1 MNVLVI
7 NCGSSSLK
15 FQLINAESEEV
26 LAKGI
31 CERIGIDGRL
41 TYQPEGG
48 EKEVSEKAMPT
59 HTEAIQFVIEA
70 LTNPETGV
78 VKSLD
83 EIGAVGHRVV
93 HGGEKF
99 ASSVVITEEVKKAI
113 EECNDLAPLHN
124 PANLIGITACE
135 KLMPNTPM
143 TAVFDTAFHQT
154 MPEKAYMYAIPK
166 KYYDEYKVRKYG
178 FHGTSHR
185 FVSKET
191 IKFLGLDPE
200 NSKVIVAHLGN
211 GSSISAVVNGKCVDT
226 SMGLTPLQGLVMGTR
241 SGDLDP
247 AVLEFI
253 CAKEN
258 IDVKEMVRILNK
270 ESGLLGLSNG
280 LSSDFR
286 DLNEAAE
293 GGNEDAKR
301 AVDCLCYSI
310 IKYIGSY
317 VAAMNGVDAIAFT
330 GGIGENAIPVRET
343 VVKSLGYLGI
353 KLDEEA
359 NQTRGE
365 NKVIS
370 TADSKVKVAIVPTNE
385 ELAICQE
392 TAELV
397 KNQK

>member
-1 MNVLVI
+1 MNVLVV

-15 FQLINAESEEV
+15 FQLINSETEEV
-26 LAKGI
+26 AAKGL
-31 CERIGIDGRL
+31 CERIGLDGRL
-41 TYQPEGG
+41 VYQPTNG
-48 EKEVSEKAMPT
+48 EKEVIEASMPT
-59 HTEAIQFVIEA
+59 HTEAIKMVLDA
-70 LTNPETGV
+70 LVNEKTGV
-78 VKSLD
+78 LKSLD
-83 EIGAVGHRVV
+83 EVEAIGHRVL
-93 HGGEKF
+93 HGGAKISDSCIINDEVI
-99 ASSVVITEEVKKAI
+99 SVI
-113 EECNDLAPLHN
+113 EECCDLGPLHN
-124 PANLIGITACE
+124 PANLMGIRACME
-135 KLMPNTPM
+135 LMPGKPNV
-143 TAVFDTAFHQT
+143 AVFDTAFHQT

-317 VAAMNGVDAIAFT
+317 VAAMNGEDAIAFT

-343 VVKSLGYLGI
+343 VVKSLEYLGI

>member
-1 MNVLVI
+1 M
-7 NCGSSSLK
+7 K
-15 FQLINAESEEV
+15 FQLINSETEEV
-26 LAKGI
+26 AAKGL
-31 CERIGIDGRL
+31 CERIGLDGRL
-41 TYQPEGG
+41 VYQPTNG
-48 EKEVSEKAMPT
+48 EKEVIEASMPT
-59 HTEAIQFVIEA
+59 HTEAIKMVLDA
-70 LTNPETGV
+70 LVNEKTGV
-78 VKSLD
+78 LKSLD
-83 EIGAVGHRVV
+83 EVEAIGHRVL
-93 HGGEKF
+93 HGGAKISDSCIINDEVI
-99 ASSVVITEEVKKAI
+99 SVI
-113 EECNDLAPLHN
+113 EECCDLGPLHN
-124 PANLIGITACE
+124 PANLMGIRACME
-135 KLMPNTPM
+135 LMPGKPNV
-143 TAVFDTAFHQT
+143 AVFDTAFHQT

-343 VVKSLGYLGI
+343 VVKSLEYLGI

>member
-1 MNVLVI
+1 MNVLVV

-15 FQLINAESEEV
+15 FQLINSETEEV
-26 LAKGI
+26 AAKGL

-41 TYQPEGG
+41 VYQPTNG
-48 EKEVSEKAMPT
+48 EKEVIEASMPT
-59 HTEAIQFVIEA
+59 HTEAIKMVLDA
-70 LTNPETGV
+70 LVNEKTGV
-78 VKSLD
+78 LKSLD
-83 EIGAVGHRVV
+83 EVEAIGHRVL
-93 HGGEKF
+93 HGGAKISDSCIINDEVI
-99 ASSVVITEEVKKAI
+99 SVI
-113 EECNDLAPLHN
+113 EECCDLGPLHN
-124 PANLIGITACE
+124 PANLMGIRACME
-135 KLMPNTPM
+135 LMPGKPNV
-143 TAVFDTAFHQT
+143 AVFDTAFHQT

-317 VAAMNGVDAIAFT
+317 VAAMHGVDAIAFT

-343 VVKSLGYLGI
+343 VVKSLEYLGI

>member
-15 FQLINAESEEV
+15 FQLINSETEEV
-26 LAKGI
+26 AAKGL
-31 CERIGIDGRL
+31 CERIGLDGRL
-41 TYQPEGG
+41 VYQPTNG
-48 EKEVSEKAMPT
+48 EKEVIEASMPT
-59 HTEAIQFVIEA
+59 HTEAIKMVLDA
-70 LTNPETGV
+70 LVNEKTGV
-78 VKSLD
+78 LKSLD
-83 EIGAVGHRVV
+83 EVEAIGHRVL
-93 HGGEKF
+93 HGGAKISDSCIINDEVI
-99 ASSVVITEEVKKAI
+99 SVI
-113 EECNDLAPLHN
+113 EECCDLGPLHN
-124 PANLIGITACE
+124 PANLMGIRACME
-135 KLMPNTPM
+135 LMPGKPNV
-143 TAVFDTAFHQT
+143 AVFDTAFHQT

-317 VAAMNGVDAIAFT
+317 VAAMNDVDAIAFT

>member
-1 MNVLVI
+1 MLFRSGGAKISDSCIINDEVI
-7 NCGSSSLK
+7 
-15 FQLINAESEEV
+15 
-26 LAKGI
+26 
-31 CERIGIDGRL
+31 
-41 TYQPEGG
+41 
-48 EKEVSEKAMPT
+48 
-59 HTEAIQFVIEA
+59 
-70 LTNPETGV
+70 
-78 VKSLD
+78 
-83 EIGAVGHRVV
+83 
-93 HGGEKF
+93 
-99 ASSVVITEEVKKAI
+99 SVI
-113 EECNDLAPLHN
+113 EECCDLGPLHN
-124 PANLIGITACE
+124 PANLMGIRACME
-135 KLMPNTPM
+135 LMPGKPNV
-143 TAVFDTAFHQT
+143 AVFDTAFHQT

>member
-1 MNVLVI
+1 MNVLVV

-15 FQLINAESEEV
+15 FQLINSETEEV
-26 LAKGI
+26 AAKGL
-31 CERIGIDGRL
+31 CERIGLDGRL
-41 TYQPEGG
+41 VYQPANG
-48 EKEVSEKAMPT
+48 EKEVTEAPMPT
-59 HTEAIQFVIEA
+59 HTEAIKMVLDA
-70 LTNPETGV
+70 LVNEKTGV
-78 VKSLD
+78 LKSLD
-83 EIGAVGHRVV
+83 EVEAIGHRVL
-93 HGGEKF
+93 HGGAKISDSCIINDEVI
-99 ASSVVITEEVKKAI
+99 SVI
-113 EECNDLAPLHN
+113 EECCDLGPLHN
-124 PANLIGITACE
+124 PANLMGIRACME
-135 KLMPNTPM
+135 LMPGKPNV
-143 TAVFDTAFHQT
+143 AVFDTAFHQT

-286 DLNEAAE
+286 DLSEAAE
-293 GGNEDAKR
+293 KGNEDAKR

-392 TAELV
+392 IAELV

>member
-1 MNVLVI
+1 MNVLVV
-7 NCGSSSLK
+7 NCGSPSLK
-15 FQLINAESEEV
+15 FQLINSETEEV
-26 LAKGI
+26 AAKGL

-41 TYQPEGG
+41 VYQPTNG
-48 EKEVSEKAMPT
+48 EKEVIEASMPT
-59 HTEAIQFVIEA
+59 HTEAIKMVLDA
-70 LTNPETGV
+70 LVNEKTGV
-78 VKSLD
+78 LKSLD
-83 EIGAVGHRVV
+83 EVEAIGHRVL
-93 HGGEKF
+93 HGGAKISDSCIINDEVI
-99 ASSVVITEEVKKAI
+99 SVI
-113 EECNDLAPLHN
+113 EECCDLGPLHN
-124 PANLIGITACE
+124 PANLMGIRACME
-135 KLMPNTPM
+135 LMPGKPNV
-143 TAVFDTAFHQT
+143 AVFDTAFHQT

>member
-1 MNVLVI
+1 MNVLVV

-15 FQLINAESEEV
+15 FQLINSKTEEV
-26 LAKGI
+26 AAKGL

-41 TYQPEGG
+41 VYQPTNG
-48 EKEVSEKAMPT
+48 EKEVTEAPMPT
-59 HTEAIQFVIEA
+59 HTEAIKMVLDA
-70 LTNPETGV
+70 LVNEKTGV
-78 VKSLD
+78 LKSLD
-83 EIGAVGHRVV
+83 DVEAIGHRVL
-93 HGGEKF
+93 HGGAKISDSCIINDEVI
-99 ASSVVITEEVKKAI
+99 SVI
-113 EECNDLAPLHN
+113 EECCDLGPLHN
-124 PANLIGITACE
+124 PANLMGIRACME
-135 KLMPNTPM
+135 LMPGKPNV
-143 TAVFDTAFHQT
+143 AVFDTAFHQT